1 MSKLID
7 HDIVNDCIFLSSSAH
22 PTVSNRRL
30 GLVVGAVDFFPACRR
45 GRLARLPIVA
55 IHR

>member
-30 GLVVGAVDFFPACRR
+30 RLVVGAVDFLSSLPQGQTCTAADCRNT
-45 GRLARLPIVA
+45 
-55 IHR
+55 